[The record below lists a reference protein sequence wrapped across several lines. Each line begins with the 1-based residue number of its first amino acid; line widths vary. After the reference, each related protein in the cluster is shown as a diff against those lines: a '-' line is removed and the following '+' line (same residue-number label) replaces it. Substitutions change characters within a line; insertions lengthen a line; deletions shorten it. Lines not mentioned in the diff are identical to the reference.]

1 MVSRLARSNSH
12 MSLLTSLHRHKE
24 TVCTHSYIGLYILPS
39 SFSLG
44 TKRFMKTRCRRPGS
58 LEGGEGEGEKGSKRI
73 EKDRKNLRR
82 GGKGRGGKRGE
93 ERGGGRS
100 NGEVVQRSQDHYHG
114 SRTTRHDSICRPFFF
129 VTLFCLQ

>member
-12 MSLLTSLHRHKE
+12 MSLLTSLHRNKE

-82 GGKGRGGKRGE
+82 GERGEGGRGERREGGE
-93 ERGGGRS
+93 E
-100 NGEVVQRSQDHYHG
+100 VMAK
-114 SRTTRHDSICRPFFF
+114 
-129 VTLFCLQ
+129 